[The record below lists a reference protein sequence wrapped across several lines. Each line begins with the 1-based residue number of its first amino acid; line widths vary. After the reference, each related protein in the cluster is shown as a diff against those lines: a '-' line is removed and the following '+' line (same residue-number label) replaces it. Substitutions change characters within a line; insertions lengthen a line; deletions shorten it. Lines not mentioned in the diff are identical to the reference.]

1 MESKKKISQ
10 RGELRNI
17 LRQIRRKKTSL
28 VGGIIFLVF
37 VFLAILAPLISPYD
51 PKEMHLTDSLL
62 PPNNQYVLGTD
73 QYGRDI
79 LSRIIYGVQIS
90 LLVGALSAV
99 GSVAIGVFLGMIA
112 GFYGGVIDNVV
123 MRLVDTVMSIPL
135 MLIAIGLLAFLGPG
149 VDKIVLVIAVSTS
162 PPFARIVRGAVL
174 RTKSSDYIM
183 AAKGLGLSNSRI
195 MFRHILPNVIG
206 PILVLGTLT
215 LGAAIMVE
223 AGLSFLGLGAG
234 VATPTLGRLVSEG
247 RDFFRV
253 APYLVL
259 FSGLTIALIIMGVN
273 LLGDGLR
280 DIMDPILKK

>member
-1 MESKKKISQ
+1 MKTSKKISQ
-10 RGELRNI
+10 KGELRNI
-17 LRQIRRKKTSL
+17 LKKLRTKKIAL
-28 VGGIIFLVF
+28 VGSIIFLAF
-37 VFLAILAPLISPYD
+37 ILIAIFAPIISPYD
-51 PKEMHLTDSLL
+51 PLEMHLTDSLV
-62 PPNNQYVLGTD
+62 PPNQQYLLGTD

-90 LLVGALSAV
+90 LYVGALSAA
-99 GSVAIGVFLGMIA
+99 GSVGIGVFLGMIS
-112 GFYGGVIDNVV
+112 GFYGGKIDNLV
-123 MRLVDTVMSIPL
+123 MRLVDTVMAIPL

-149 VDKIVLVIAVSTS
+149 VDKIIVVIAVSTS

-174 RTKSSDYIM
+174 RTKSSDYIL
-183 AAKGLGLSNSRI
+183 AAKGVGLSDTRI
-195 MFRHILPNVIG
+195 MVRHIIPNVIG

-234 VATPTLGRLVSEG
+234 QTTPTLGRLVSEG

-253 APYLVL
+253 APNLVI
-259 FSGLTIALIIMGVN
+259 FSGLTIALLIMGVN

-280 DIMDPILKK
+280 DILDPILK

>member
-1 MESKKKISQ
+1 METKSKFKQK
-10 RGELRNI
+10 GELRDI
-17 LRQIRRKKTSL
+17 LKQLRTKKTALAGSIMFL
-28 VGGIIFLVF
+28 AFVIIGII
-37 VFLAILAPLISPYD
+37 APLISPYD
-51 PKEMHLTDSLL
+51 PLEMHLADSLVS
-62 PPNNQYVLGTD
+62 PNQQYLLGTD

-90 LLVGALSAV
+90 LFVGALSAG
-99 GSVAIGVFLGMIA
+99 GSVGIGVLLGMLA
-112 GFYGGVIDNVV
+112 GYYGGKIDNLI
-123 MRLVDTVMSIPL
+123 MRLVDTVMAIPL
-135 MLIAIGLLAFLGPG
+135 MLIAIGLLAFFGPG
-149 VDKIVLVIAVSTS
+149 VDKIVLVIAISTS

-174 RTKSSDYIM
+174 RTKSSDYIL
-183 AAKGLGLSNSRI
+183 AAKGLGLSDTRI

-223 AGLSFLGLGAG
+223 AGLSFLGLGVG
-234 VATPTLGRLVSEG
+234 QATPTLGRLVSEG

-253 APYLVL
+253 APYLVI

-280 DIMDPILKK
+280 DILDPILK